1 MDVPTIPIDAL
12 GTTAAR
18 LDRCAERIAVQART
32 IRCAT
37 SEAWQG
43 DAADRHRELVAGHTA
58 DLEELAR
65 RLHEAATRVRQLDST
80 ARQRVVDLGRVDRR
94 IGLLP

>member
-1 MDVPTIPIDAL
+1 MDIPTIPIEAL
-12 GTTAAR
+12 GTIATR
-18 LDRCAERIAVQART
+18 LDRCAERIAVQARMV
-32 IRCAT
+32 RSGT

-58 DLEELAR
+58 DLEELVR
-65 RLHEAATRVRQLDST
+65 RLHEAATRVRQLGST
-80 ARQRVVDLGRVDRR
+80 ARQRVVDLSRVDRT